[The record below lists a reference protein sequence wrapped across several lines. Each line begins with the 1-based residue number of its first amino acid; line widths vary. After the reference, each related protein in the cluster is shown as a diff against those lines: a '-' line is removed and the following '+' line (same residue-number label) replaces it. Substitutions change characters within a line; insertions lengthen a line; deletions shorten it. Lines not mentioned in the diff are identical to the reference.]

1 MGRAETMAKNN
12 SALSLSRL
20 PAWAAAAA
28 LAAGL
33 ALLAAPA
40 PAQARTSSRPA
51 GYHLAKVLPL
61 GGNTGWDYLALDSA
75 RGHLFISHGTHV
87 LVFDTRSGKVIG
99 DIPNTLGVHGIA
111 LAPRLDR
118 GFISDG
124 RAEEVTIFSLSTLR
138 TIGHARVGGK
148 IPDCIVYDPATE
160 RVFTINGGS
169 DNSTAID
176 ARTGKVIGTFP
187 LGQPGQWPEYATA
200 DGRGHLYD
208 NLSSASELLEIDARK
223 LQVIHRWPLAPCQHP
238 SGQAIDRAHQRLF
251 IGCANHMM
259 AIVNAVTGKV
269 LDTVPT
275 TGEVDANRY
284 DPGTRLAFSSNGAGT
299 LTVVREVTPRHF
311 VLLGNVP
318 TQKGARTMA
327 IDLVTHTVYE
337 DTATFRPAA
346 KGAPRRPHQR
356 GEMVPGSFRLLI
368 IPK

>member
-1 MGRAETMAKNN
+1 MTQLK
-12 SALSLSRL
+12 SALGLSRW

-28 LAAGL
+28 LVAGW
-33 ALLAAPA
+33 ALLWAPA
-40 PAQARTSSRPA
+40 PAQARPNPRPA
-51 GYHLAKVLPL
+51 GYHLAKVIPL
-61 GGNTGWDYLALDSA
+61 GGNTGWDYLGLDSA

-124 RAEEVTIFSLSTLR
+124 RAQEVTIFSLSTLR

-148 IPDCIVYDPATE
+148 IPDCIVYDPATQ

-208 NLSSASELLEIDARK
+208 NLSSASELLEIDARR
-223 LQVIHRWPLAPCQHP
+223 LRVIRRWPLAPCQHP
-238 SGQAIDRAHQRLF
+238 SGQAIDRAHRRLF

-269 LDTVPT
+269 VDTVPT

-284 DPGTRLAFSSNGAGT
+284 DPGTHLAFSSNGAGT
-299 LTVVREVTPRHF
+299 LTVVREVTPNRF

-346 KGAPRRPHQR
+346 KGAPRHPHHR
-356 GEMVPGSFRLLI
+356 GEMVPGSFRLLV
-368 IPK
+368 IPR